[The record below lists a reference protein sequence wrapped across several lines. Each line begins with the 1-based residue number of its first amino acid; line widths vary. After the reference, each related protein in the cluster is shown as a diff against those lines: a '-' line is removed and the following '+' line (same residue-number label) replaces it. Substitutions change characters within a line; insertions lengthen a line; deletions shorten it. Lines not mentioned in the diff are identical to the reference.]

1 MRKNSVIAHMS
12 WRYATDC
19 VAMAVA
25 VESHTSGRRSKG
37 GITHLE
43 KEIQRSKMTRVAT
56 ISCSVDK
63 GHQISI

>member
-1 MRKNSVIAHMS
+1 MP
-12 WRYATDC
+12 DC